1 MISGAREP
9 HSAASPTAICG
20 WRFWFY
26 GELPPC
32 HEPIAIVPTSGQPVS
47 DARCVLH
54 SSDINKDRDAFW
66 ARYGSDR
73 SKDKHDFVGWVFPGV
88 LDLANEIWS
97 TAGFAGA
104 QFLGGA
110 NFSRLTIAHSA
121 DFNRA
126 VFLDKAECPLM
137 RFNGD
142 AYFNGTHFRGVA
154 NFTGAT
160 FAQHASFFGAE
171 FYDDTFFA
179 SGVRFE
185 KGSRFV
191 KTKFHRGVSFDDV
204 WFAESAVFDGCAIR
218 PPQPSYTALGTILG
232 NFMRADLHNVVFRS
246 CTLSDAELSGA
257 YAIDQAEYEN
267 ITWGEI
273 GVRHPITG
281 HSKTVREVISE
292 ERSARETDDPQDFGS
307 AERIYRNLRRSY
319 EGHRRFILA
328 AAFWARELEMRRMS
342 RLAGQTGWR
351 RTLANYETPE
361 AWYAALKWL
370 RPGHPQATFHT
381 LRCSAGIPSHIRFDR
396 HPAK

>member
-1 MISGAREP
+1 
-9 HSAASPTAICG
+9 
-20 WRFWFY
+20 
-26 GELPPC
+26 
-32 HEPIAIVPTSGQPVS
+32 
-47 DARCVLH
+47 
-54 SSDINKDRDAFW
+54 
-66 ARYGSDR
+66 
-73 SKDKHDFVGWVFPGV
+73 
-88 LDLANEIWS
+88 
-97 TAGFAGA
+97 
-104 QFLGGA
+104 
-110 NFSRLTIAHSA
+110 
-121 DFNRA
+121 
-126 VFLDKAECPLM
+126 M

-273 GVRHPITG
+273 RVRHPITG

-292 ERSARETDDPQDFGS
+292 ERSARETDDPQDLGS

-361 AWYAALKWL
+361 AWYAALSGYGQATL
-370 RPGHPQATFHT
+370 RPLFILFGVLLVFPAIFALIGIRLNDGDWYRPDWSWEGVLGYMALLAFTVRTASLLNDPPGTQLAPLAQLAQVVLRLVAPFLALLFT
-381 LRCSAGIPSHIRFDR
+381 LAVRRRFR
-396 HPAK
+396 T